1 MDTCIMDIISLIL
14 SIAAL
19 IISAYSLWYKKKQYQ
34 SGIRPE
40 LWTNGRSVIE
50 FKNHV
55 EFDIKNRS
63 DNTAIITDV
72 IPQGKNI
79 LLYQPFKRYE
89 LTNDEETDGLKVR
102 CVYHGND
109 IHKDTY
115 KLKIKYEDKEGNEYT
130 AYLHVNKNGNYI
142 ANR

>member
-1 MDTCIMDIISLIL
+1 MDKCILDIISLIL

-19 IISAYSLWYKKKQYQ
+19 IISAISLWYKKKQYR

-40 LWTNGRSVIE
+40 LWTNGRTIIE

-55 EFDIKNRS
+55 EFDIENRS
-63 DNTAIITDV
+63 ANTAIITDV

-79 LLYQPFKRYE
+79 SLYQPFKRYE
-89 LTNDEETDGLKVR
+89 LTNDEEKYGLKVR

-115 KLKIKYEDKEGNEYT
+115 KLKINYTDKEGNAYT
-130 AYLHVNKNGNYI
+130 AYLHANKNGNYI
-142 ANR
+142 V